1 MTAVAYFAGLRPSE
15 VVMLR
20 ASSLWLPTSGWG
32 RIAVTEADV
41 RNDEAGEPK
50 TGSQSVPIPPVL
62 VADLAAWV
70 QNLAPEPDQLLF
82 RSRTGK
88 MPTLSNWLR
97 AWHRALGA
105 SAWLTQ
111 NLELACAGGLRVA
124 GSASTG
130 LAYASAGATAVD
142 AYCRYGRRTDGDVWV
157 CDRGSRRTWAPRL
170 SPLDPAPERR
180 LTGSSLCRGDQRLS
194 VSLERN

>member
-32 RIAVTEADV
+32 RIDVTEADV
-41 RNDEAGEPK
+41 RNDEAAEPK
-50 TGSQSVPIPPVL
+50 TGSQSVPIPPVP
-62 VADLAAWV
+62 VAAATWV
-70 QNLAPEPDQLLF
+70 HDLAPEPDQLLF
-82 RSRTGK
+82 RTRTGK

-111 NLELACAGGLRVA
+111 NLELACAEGLRVA

-130 LAYASAGATAVD
+130 LAYVSAGATAVD
-142 AYCRYGRRTDGDVWV
+142 AYCRYGR
-157 CDRGSRRTWAPRL
+157 
-170 SPLDPAPERR
+170 
-180 LTGSSLCRGDQRLS
+180 
-194 VSLERN
+194 